1 MGIIVIVDEVDREKV
16 IEVGS
21 KVMGIIFWVL
31 FED

>member
-1 MGIIVIVDEVDREKV
+1 MIVIVDEVDREKV

-21 KVMGIIFWVL
+21 KVMGIVIWVL